1 MKRVPGLSIPSEL
14 IEHRIFLIRGQRV
27 MLDFHLAQLYGVP
40 TKSLNLAVKRNA
52 DRFPVDFAFPLTD
65 QEFGRVKESLRF
77 QFETSKTGRGGRRYL
92 PNVFTEHGAIM
103 LASVLNSQ
111 RAVEASIYVVRAFV
125 RLRNLLATHKELA
138 QKLGELEQRISG
150 HDADI
155 QAIVMAIRQLM
166 SPPEPP
172 TKRRIGFG
180 VEEPR
185 IRYRVNRRRSI
196 RQ

>member
-1 MKRVPGLSIPSEL
+1 MKRTSIIPSEF
-14 IEHRIFLIRGQRV
+14 IEQRIFLIRGQRV

-52 DRFPVDFAFPLTD
+52 ERFPPDFAFRLTRK
-65 QEFGRVKESLRF
+65 EFEQIQDALRF
-77 QFETSKTGRGGRRYL
+77 QFETSKGGRGGRRYQ

-103 LASVLNSQ
+103 LASVLSAP

-138 QKLGELEQRISG
+138 RKLAGLEERISK

-155 QAIVMAIRQLM
+155 QSIIAAIRQLM
-166 SPPEPP
+166 EPP
-172 TKRRIGFG
+172 PPKPRRPIGFG
-180 VEEPR
+180 VEEPKAA
-185 IRYRVNRRRSI
+185 YRATRRKT
-196 RQ
+196 